1 MPTSAPS
8 SRAARFLGILAA
20 GLIAA
25 AAPPTAA
32 KALTHQDVL
41 AIINA
46 VVGVEASVPADA
58 HSAEGL
64 GRQRAGTGVVIDG
77 NGLVLTVGY
86 LILEANEVSVYGPD
100 GRAVPANV
108 VGYDHETG
116 FGLVRT
122 VLPLDVKPVTLGRSA
137 DVSIGDAVL
146 AVARTGA
153 QPLVPQR
160 VVSRRAFAGYWEY
173 LLEDTLFTAPPV
185 PGFGGAALIGADGT
199 LLGIGSLLVGDAA
212 SETEPMPGNLFI
224 PIDLLK
230 PILADLLADGRRAG
244 PAQPWLGLYTGET
257 GGRVVVARVVAGGP
271 AAAAGIRPGDV
282 IMGVGG
288 KDVRDLVDFMRAVR
302 ALGPAGSDIAL
313 DVLSTTA
320 ADMAIGRRVI
330 HSRDRFDWLKPGDK
344 GL

>member
-1 MPTSAPS
+1 MPTSAPFFP
-8 SRAARFLGILAA
+8 AVRFLEILAA

-25 AAPPTAA
+25 AASPSAA
-32 KALTHQDVL
+32 KTLAHEDVL

-46 VVGVEASVPADA
+46 VVGIEADVPADA
-58 HSAEGL
+58 RSAESL

-86 LILEANEVSVYGPD
+86 LILEAAEVSVYGPD
-100 GRAVPANV
+100 GRAVPATV

-122 VLPLDVKPVTLGRSA
+122 VLPLDVKPVALGRSA
-137 DVSIGDAVL
+137 AVAIGDTVL

-153 QPLVPQR
+153 QPLMSQR

-173 LLEDTLFTAPPV
+173 LLEDALFTAPPL
-185 PGFGGAALIGADGT
+185 PGFGGAALIGTDGT
-199 LLGIGSLLVGDAA
+199 LLGVGSLLVGDAA
-212 SETEPMPGNLFI
+212 PGTQPAPGNLFI
-224 PIDLLK
+224 PIDMLK
-230 PILADLLADGRRAG
+230 PILADLLADGRRSG
-244 PAQPWLGLYTGET
+244 PAQPWLGLYTGEA

-288 KDVRDLVDFMRAVR
+288 KNVRDLVGFMRTVR
-302 ALGPAGSDIAL
+302 SQGPAGSDITL
-313 DVLSTTA
+313 DVLSATA
-320 ADMAIGRRVI
+320 ADMVIGQRVI
-330 HSRDRFDWLKPGDK
+330 HSRDRFDWLKQGDK